1 MRYAR
6 ASQVN
11 WDNARWPNFRAHEF
25 ACKCGGRFCKGE
37 YWHDPDF
44 LDRLQ
49 AMRNVLGP
57 LVINSGHRCALWNA
71 AVDGAPRSRHK
82 TIAADISLMGHDR
95 HAVLN
100 AARSAGFNGL
110 GLAQTFLHVDR
121 RSIPA
126 TWYYGQKSRNL
137 WNS

>member
-6 ASQVN
+6 ASQVS
-11 WDNARWPNFRAHEF
+11 WDKARWPNFRAHEF
-25 ACKCGGRFCKGE
+25 ACKCGGRFCNE
-37 YWHDPDF
+37 YWRVPIF
-44 LDRLQ
+44 WI
-49 AMRNVLGP
+49 VC
-57 LVINSGHRCALWNA
+57 NSGMSWGRWSSIPASMRLVECGGGWCAEIQTQ
-71 AVDGAPRSRHK
+71 

-100 AARSAGFNGL
+100 AARRAGFNGL